1 MVMVPTLVVTRVGM
15 VVIVL
20 GRVAVR
26 PVVMLVLG
34 AVAIGA
40 MVMLVLG
47 RVTIGAVVML
57 VLGRVIVGSM
67 MMGVVRF
74 VSSRRGA
81 ASDGDCQGRGQQ
93 HQSETKRGSDHG
105 GSFRKL
111 SREDSD
117 AVEQRLAGRPGT
129 TSIEGGDAWQSDFSK
144 QHPETPTAPTS

>member
-47 RVTIGAVVML
+47 RVAIGAVVML

-67 MMGVVRF
+67 MMSVVRF
-74 VSSRRGA
+74 VPTRRGA
-81 ASDGDCQGRGQQ
+81 ASHGDHQDGGQQ
-93 HQSETKRGSDHG
+93 HQCEAKRGSGHG
-105 GSFRKL
+105 GLL
-111 SREDSD
+111 SKF
-117 AVEQRLAGRPGT
+117 AP
-129 TSIEGGDAWQSDFSK
+129 
-144 QHPETPTAPTS
+144 PE